1 MSTDD
6 DDGHE
11 CEPYSQP
18 QSSVFC
24 GCSLVNE
31 NWCNWWEKWT
41 ENQNLFLSA
50 SLSVFCMELCMGDH
64 HTGATEGNEEFVS
77 VFHIIQQAFCDSL
90 ALVNDIRLL
99 KLSCHSQPV
108 CEACGSARW
117 LCLFWDHLQS
127 LYYPQCSFVF
137 AAAADRLR
145 CAEIPFLSEDYC
157 HITYPNVVDYTVF
170 CKGYLDEGRLLPD
183 MFLLFW
189 QHTFK
194 LDQPLFFISLKCWGL
209 SIALQKFRV
218 QVSIFTACKSKF
230 FSQGHSGGADF
241 CKVVLQ
247 DVYWGYRKAE
257 KSYPTPR
264 HHVSASK
271 HPIPC
276 AKHDPV
282 HCNDPTTSWLMLF
295 SFYVCV
301 MIEWLH
307 NTKAMH

>member
-1 MSTDD
+1 MKFLVFILLIEVACKYD
-6 DDGHE
+6 DDGYE

-24 GCSLVNE
+24 GS
-31 NWCNWWEKWT
+31 
-41 ENQNLFLSA
+41 

-108 CEACGSARW
+108 CAACGSARW

-157 HITYPNVVDYTVF
+157 HITYPNV
-170 CKGYLDEGRLLPD
+170 
-183 MFLLFW
+183 
-189 QHTFK
+189 
-194 LDQPLFFISLKCWGL
+194 
-209 SIALQKFRV
+209 LQGI
-218 QVSIFTACKSKF
+218 VS
-230 FSQGHSGGADF
+230 
-241 CKVVLQ
+241 
-247 DVYWGYRKAE
+247 WGYGCAE
-257 KSYPTPR
+257 RDHPGVYTKVCIFNDWIQQTMASY
-264 HHVSASK
+264 
-271 HPIPC
+271 
-276 AKHDPV
+276 
-282 HCNDPTTSWLMLF
+282 
-295 SFYVCV
+295 
-301 MIEWLH
+301 
-307 NTKAMH
+307 